1 MSEKFNELIE
11 LIISEENDQAKELFH
26 EIIVDKSRSI
36 YESLIDEEEVVDE
49 DEEVDESEE
58 VVEETDE
65 EIDESDFDESD
76 FDEELGGDAAEEMI
90 DDISADEEGLALEA
104 HDGEEEMEDRVV
116 DLEDALDELKAEF
129 EKIMGGDEEEMDM
142 DGEEEPEMDMDMDMD
157 ADEEP
162 EMDMDAEEEDEMEET
177 FVREYTE
184 KAPAAVTSE
193 PSSVNKHSTVA
204 SKNDMGGKA
213 ASSSGGENSGS
224 KAATAKVH
232 DAGNVNKP
240 GAKVKPV
247 AAPKPKATA

>member
-1 MSEKFNELIE
+1 MSDKFNELIE
-11 LIISEENDQAKELFH
+11 LIISEETDQAKELFH

-129 EKIMGGDEEEMDM
+129 EKLMGDDEGEEEMDM
-142 DGEEEPEMDMDMDMD
+142 GPEMDMDEPEMDMDP
-157 ADEEP
+157 EEE
-162 EMDMDAEEEDEMEET
+162 EMDEAEEMDET

-224 KAATAKVH
+224 KSATAKVD

>member
-1 MSEKFNELIE
+1 MSDKFNELIE
-11 LIISEENDQAKELFH
+11 LIISEENDQAKDLFH

-104 HDGEEEMEDRVV
+104 DEDGEEMEDRVV

-129 EKIMGGDEEEMDM
+129 EKLMGDDAGEEEMDM
-142 DGEEEPEMDMDMDMD
+142 G
-157 ADEEP
+157 P
-162 EMDMDAEEEDEMEET
+162 EMDMDAEEEPEMDET

-184 KAPAAVTSE
+184 KVAHPSNSE
-193 PSSVNKHSTVA
+193 EGDKASGPVA
-204 SKNDMGGKA
+204 SAKSKPHNGEAKPASSPGTAEKGMTPPKA
-213 ASSSGGENSGS
+213 A
-224 KAATAKVH
+224 KQTKV
-232 DAGNVNKP
+232 AGNVD
-240 GAKVKPV
+240 AKQSAV
-247 AAPKPKATA
+247 

>member
-1 MSEKFNELIE
+1 MSDKFNELIE
-11 LIISEENDQAKELFH
+11 LIISEETDQAKELFH

-129 EKIMGGDEEEMDM
+129 EKLMGDDEGEDGMEMDPEMDM
-142 DGEEEPEMDMDMDMD
+142 DMEPEMDMDP
-157 ADEEP
+157 EEE
-162 EMDMDAEEEDEMEET
+162 EMDEAEEMDET